1 MIAMLRNNEML
12 PIDDLARM
20 LRAVSDPARL
30 RLLRLCFDQ
39 PTSVSELAAAVAD
52 SEPNVSRQ
60 LKQLATAGL
69 LRRARRGQSVEYL
82 PMIGGGFAAEL
93 ALQLL
98 ARIDPVDPE
107 LCEARARLRALETGG
122 ATAAELLASSRL
134 GRALAAA
141 LDVALARDD
150 ATGARV
156 LAHVGHRELLELL
169 ARRPSRVTLRIDT
182 AVERTVVQRWAESEG
197 LVFDYRN
204 AKQTRES
211 PPYDV
216 CVEVPRPNELRE
228 LAQVSPWLGRLRD
241 VLGDDGVLWL
251 ALPYDLL
258 DHDGIAPPLRLR
270 ALLDEQGFD
279 CLTLAPVEA
288 EGRHLLITRSR
299 ARARRSERADLTVP
313 DARRGALGV

>member
-122 ATAAELLASSRL
+122 ATAADLLASSRL

-141 LDVALARDD
+141 LDVALARD
-150 ATGARV
+150 ATGERV

-169 ARRPSRVTLRIDT
+169 ARRPSSVTLRIDT
-182 AVERTVVQRWAESEG
+182 AVERSVVQRWAESEG

-204 AKQTRES
+204 AKQTRDS

-216 CVEVPRPNELRE
+216 CIEVPRPNELRD

-241 VLGDDGVLWL
+241 VLGDNGVLWL

-258 DHDGIAPPLRLR
+258 EQDGVAPPLRLR

-299 ARARRSERADLTVP
+299 ARARRTGRASLPVP
-313 DARRGALGV
+313 DARRGALGT

>member
-1 MIAMLRNNEML
+1 MLRNNEIL
-12 PIDDLARM
+12 PIDDIARM

>member
-1 MIAMLRNNEML
+1 MFVMLRNNEIL

-122 ATAAELLASSRL
+122 ATAADLLASSRL
-134 GRALAAA
+134 GRALASA
-141 LDVALARDD
+141 LDVALARD
-150 ATGARV
+150 ATGERV

-169 ARRPSRVTLRIDT
+169 ARRPSSVTLRIDT

-204 AKQTRES
+204 AKQTRDS

-216 CVEVPRPNELRE
+216 CIEVPRPNELRD

-241 VLGDDGVLWL
+241 VLGDNGVLWL
-251 ALPYDLL
+251 AMSYDLL
-258 DHDGIAPPLRLR
+258 EQDGVAPPLRLR

-299 ARARRSERADLTVP
+299 ARARRTGRASLPVP
-313 DARRGALGV
+313 DARRGALGT

>member
-1 MIAMLRNNEML
+1 MLRNNEIL

-182 AVERTVVQRWAESEG
+182 AVERTVVQRWADSEG
-197 LVFDYRN
+197 LVFEYRN

-211 PPYDV
+211 PSYDV

-241 VLGDDGVLWL
+241 VLGDNGVLWL

-258 DHDGIAPPLRLR
+258 EQDGVAPPLRLR
-270 ALLDEQGFD
+270 ALLDQQGFD

-299 ARARRSERADLTVP
+299 ARARRSERADLPVP

>member
-1 MIAMLRNNEML
+1 
-12 PIDDLARM
+12 
-20 LRAVSDPARL
+20 
-30 RLLRLCFDQ
+30 
-39 PTSVSELAAAVAD
+39 
-52 SEPNVSRQ
+52 VSRQ

-122 ATAAELLASSRL
+122 ATAADLLASSRL

-141 LDVALARDD
+141 LDVALARD
-150 ATGARV
+150 ATGERV

-169 ARRPSRVTLRIDT
+169 ARRPSSVTLRIDT
-182 AVERTVVQRWAESEG
+182 AVERSVVQRWAESEG

-204 AKQTRES
+204 AKQTRDS

-216 CVEVPRPNELRE
+216 CIEVPRPNELRD

-241 VLGDDGVLWL
+241 VLGDNGVLWL

-258 DHDGIAPPLRLR
+258 EQDGVAPPLRLR

-299 ARARRSERADLTVP
+299 ARARRTGRASLPVP
-313 DARRGALGV
+313 DARRGALGT

>member
-1 MIAMLRNNEML
+1 ML

-150 ATGARV
+150 ATGTRV

>member
-1 MIAMLRNNEML
+1 MLRNNEIL

-107 LCEARARLRALETGG
+107 LCEARARLRELETGG

>member
-1 MIAMLRNNEML
+1 MLRNNEIL

-150 ATGARV
+150 ATGTRV

>member
-1 MIAMLRNNEML
+1 MITMLRNNEIL

-30 RLLRLCFDQ
+30 RLLRLCFDK

-82 PMIGGGFAAEL
+82 TMIGGGFAAEL

-134 GRALAAA
+134 GRAFAAA

-228 LAQVSPWLGRLRD
+228 LAQVSPWLGSLRD

-299 ARARRSERADLTVP
+299 ARARRS
-313 DARRGALGV
+313 

>member
-1 MIAMLRNNEML
+1 MFVMLRNNEIL

-122 ATAAELLASSRL
+122 ATAADLLASSRL
-134 GRALAAA
+134 GRALASA
-141 LDVALARDD
+141 LDVALARD
-150 ATGARV
+150 ATGERV

-169 ARRPSRVTLRIDT
+169 ARRPSSVTLRIDT

-216 CVEVPRPNELRE
+216 CVEVPRPNELRD

-241 VLGDDGVLWL
+241 VLGDNGVLWL

-258 DHDGIAPPLRLR
+258 EQDGVAPPLRLR

-299 ARARRSERADLTVP
+299 ARARHIGQASLPVA
-313 DARRGALGV
+313 DARRGALGT